1 MAVVFVVDLKGCS
14 QHKHIFI
21 SSLDFLL
28 IMSYLQEFEID
39 SYNSVVLGGSSHLI
53 NTSSPSSG
61 LTYRW
66 EFGSSANQSV
76 TKYPLYTF
84 YNYGIIDTTVQV
96 KLVITAGGSG
106 CSDSITKQ
114 IIIKPLPRPNF
125 NLSDSV
131 LCYPNMLT
139 VNNISANPK
148 QPRTVFDEDQLTELA
163 LSIKEVGLLQP
174 PVVRSIGNGKY
185 QLIMGERRFRAAK
198 LAGLKSIPVIIRQTN
213 DDQLL
218 REALVENIHRSQLN
232 PLEEGA
238 AYQQLLNDFGYT
250 HDELAIK
257 LSKSR
262 PVITNTMRLLNLP
275 PAVQRRVA
283 AGVISAGH
291 ARALLSLT
299 DEKEIENLANRI
311 VAEGLTVR
319 AVEEIVASGVASVKT
334 AGIKKGKL
342 IAPKLAQISADLS
355 DRLDTRVRVE
365 LGRKKG
371 KIVIEFATVEDLER
385 INKLIK

>member
-1 MAVVFVVDLKGCS
+1 MSTRKGGLGRG
-14 QHKHIFI
+14 
-21 SSLDFLL
+21 LDAL
-28 IMSYLQEFEID
+28 IPTSVMPTEIKTQSGVLTANRDEID
-39 SYNSVVLGGSSHLI
+39 
-53 NTSSPSSG
+53 
-61 LTYRW
+61 
-66 EFGSSANQSV
+66 
-76 TKYPLYTF
+76 
-84 YNYGIIDTTVQV
+84 
-96 KLVITAGGSG
+96 
-106 CSDSITKQ
+106 
-114 IIIKPLPRPNF
+114 
-125 NLSDSV
+125 
-131 LCYPNMLT
+131 

-198 LAGLKSIPVIIRQTN
+198 LAGLKSIPVIIRQTS

-218 REALVENIHRSQLN
+218 REALIENIHRSQLN

-238 AYQQLLNDFGYT
+238 AYQQLLNDFSYT
-250 HDELAIK
+250 HDELAVK

-262 PVITNTMRLLNLP
+262 PAITNTMRLLNLP
-275 PAVQRRVA
+275 PSVQRKVA

-319 AVEEIVASGVASVKT
+319 AVEEIVATGAAKVKGGSVRSGK
-334 AGIKKGKL
+334 I
-342 IAPKLAQISADLS
+342 IAPKLKEISDQLS
-355 DRLDTRVRVE
+355 DHLDTRVNVE
-365 LGRKKG
+365 LGKQKG
-371 KIVIEFATVEDLER
+371 KIVIEFATIEDLER
-385 INKLIK
+385 ISKIITD

>member
-1 MAVVFVVDLKGCS
+1 MSTRKGGLGRG
-14 QHKHIFI
+14 
-21 SSLDFLL
+21 LDAL
-28 IMSYLQEFEID
+28 IPTSIIPTEIKTQAGEIAADRDEID
-39 SYNSVVLGGSSHLI
+39 
-53 NTSSPSSG
+53 
-61 LTYRW
+61 
-66 EFGSSANQSV
+66 
-76 TKYPLYTF
+76 
-84 YNYGIIDTTVQV
+84 
-96 KLVITAGGSG
+96 
-106 CSDSITKQ
+106 
-114 IIIKPLPRPNF
+114 
-125 NLSDSV
+125 
-131 LCYPNMLT
+131 

-198 LAGLKSIPVIIRQTN
+198 LAGLKSIPVIIRQTS

-250 HDELAIK
+250 HDELATK

-319 AVEEIVASGVASVKT
+319 AVEEIVASGGAKVKGGSVRS
-334 AGIKKGKL
+334 GKI
-342 IAPKLAQISADLS
+342 IAPKLKQIADDLS
-355 DRLDTRVRVE
+355 DYLDTRVSVE
-365 LGRKKG
+365 LGKQKG
-371 KIVIEFATVEDLER
+371 KIVIEFATIEDLER
-385 INKLIK
+385 INTKIQKNK

>member
-1 MAVVFVVDLKGCS
+1 MSARKGGLGRGLDALIPTSIIPTEIKTQAGVVAADR
-14 QHKHIFI
+14 
-21 SSLDFLL
+21 D
-28 IMSYLQEFEID
+28 EID
-39 SYNSVVLGGSSHLI
+39 
-53 NTSSPSSG
+53 
-61 LTYRW
+61 
-66 EFGSSANQSV
+66 
-76 TKYPLYTF
+76 
-84 YNYGIIDTTVQV
+84 
-96 KLVITAGGSG
+96 
-106 CSDSITKQ
+106 
-114 IIIKPLPRPNF
+114 
-125 NLSDSV
+125 
-131 LCYPNMLT
+131 

-174 PVVRSIGNGKY
+174 PVVRSTGNGKY

-198 LAGLKSIPVIIRQTN
+198 LAGLKSIPVIIRQTA

-250 HDELAIK
+250 HDELATK

-319 AVEEIVASGVASVKT
+319 AVEEIVASGGAKVKS
-334 AGIKKGKL
+334 GSIKSGKI
-342 IAPKLAQISADLS
+342 IAPKLKEIADDLS
-355 DRLDTRVRVE
+355 DHLDTRVSVE
-365 LGRKKG
+365 LGKQKG
-371 KIVIEFATVEDLER
+371 KIVIEFATIEDLER
-385 INKLIK
+385 INKVIKS

>member
-1 MAVVFVVDLKGCS
+1 MSTRKGGLGRGLDALIPTSVMPTEIKTQSGVVTANRD
-14 QHKHIFI
+14 
-21 SSLDFLL
+21 
-28 IMSYLQEFEID
+28 EID
-39 SYNSVVLGGSSHLI
+39 
-53 NTSSPSSG
+53 
-61 LTYRW
+61 
-66 EFGSSANQSV
+66 
-76 TKYPLYTF
+76 
-84 YNYGIIDTTVQV
+84 
-96 KLVITAGGSG
+96 
-106 CSDSITKQ
+106 
-114 IIIKPLPRPNF
+114 
-125 NLSDSV
+125 
-131 LCYPNMLT
+131 

-198 LAGLKSIPVIIRQTN
+198 LAGLKSIPVIIRQTS

-218 REALVENIHRSQLN
+218 REALIENIHRSQLN

-238 AYQQLLNDFGYT
+238 AYQQLLNDFSYT
-250 HDELAIK
+250 HDELAVK

-262 PVITNTMRLLNLP
+262 PAITNTMRLLNLP
-275 PAVQRRVA
+275 PSVQRKVA

-319 AVEEIVASGVASVKT
+319 AVEEIVATGAAKVKSGSVRSEK
-334 AGIKKGKL
+334 I
-342 IAPKLAQISADLS
+342 IAPKLKEISEQLS
-355 DRLDTRVRVE
+355 DHLDTRVNVE
-365 LGRKKG
+365 LGKQKG
-371 KIVIEFATVEDLER
+371 KIVIEFATIEDLER
-385 INKLIK
+385 ISKVITD

>member
-1 MAVVFVVDLKGCS
+1 MSARKGGLGRG
-14 QHKHIFI
+14 
-21 SSLDFLL
+21 LDAL
-28 IMSYLQEFEID
+28 IPTSIIPTEIKTQTGVIAAGRDEID
-39 SYNSVVLGGSSHLI
+39 
-53 NTSSPSSG
+53 
-61 LTYRW
+61 
-66 EFGSSANQSV
+66 
-76 TKYPLYTF
+76 
-84 YNYGIIDTTVQV
+84 
-96 KLVITAGGSG
+96 
-106 CSDSITKQ
+106 
-114 IIIKPLPRPNF
+114 
-125 NLSDSV
+125 
-131 LCYPNMLT
+131 

-198 LAGLKSIPVIIRQTN
+198 LAGLKSIPVIIRQTS

-232 PLEEGA
+232 PLEEAA

-250 HDELAIK
+250 HDELAMK

-311 VAEGLTVR
+311 VSEGLTVR
-319 AVEEIVASGVASVKT
+319 AVEEIVASGGAKVKAGSVRS
-334 AGIKKGKL
+334 GKI
-342 IAPKLAQISADLS
+342 IAPKLKQIADDLS
-355 DRLDTRVRVE
+355 DHLDTRVNVE
-365 LGRKKG
+365 LGKQKG
-371 KIVIEFATVEDLER
+371 KIVIEFATIEDLER
-385 INKLIK
+385 IYKVIKN

>member
-1 MAVVFVVDLKGCS
+1 MSARKGGLGRGLDALIPTS
-14 QHKHIFI
+14 IIPTEIKT
-21 SSLDFLL
+21 SSGVLAADRD
-28 IMSYLQEFEID
+28 EID
-39 SYNSVVLGGSSHLI
+39 L
-53 NTSSPSSG
+53 
-61 LTYRW
+61 
-66 EFGSSANQSV
+66 
-76 TKYPLYTF
+76 
-84 YNYGIIDTTVQV
+84 
-96 KLVITAGGSG
+96 
-106 CSDSITKQ
+106 
-114 IIIKPLPRPNF
+114 
-125 NLSDSV
+125 
-131 LCYPNMLT
+131 
-139 VNNISANPK
+139 NNISANPK

-185 QLIMGERRFRAAK
+185 QLIMGERRYRAAK
-198 LAGLKSIPVIIRQTN
+198 LAGLKSIPVIIRQTS

-238 AYQQLLNDFGYT
+238 AYQQLLTDFGYT
-250 HDELAIK
+250 HDELAVK

-275 PAVQRRVA
+275 TSVQRRVA

-319 AVEEIVASGVASVKT
+319 AVEEIVATGGAKVKGGSIRSGK
-334 AGIKKGKL
+334 I
-342 IAPKLAQISADLS
+342 IAPKLKQISEELS
-355 DRLDTRVRVE
+355 DHLDTRVSVE
-365 LGRKKG
+365 LGKKKG
-371 KIVIEFATVEDLER
+371 KIVIEFATIEDLDR
-385 INKLIK
+385 ISKVIKD

>member
-1 MAVVFVVDLKGCS
+1 MSTRKGGLGRG
-14 QHKHIFI
+14 
-21 SSLDFLL
+21 LDAL
-28 IMSYLQEFEID
+28 IPTSVMPTEIKTQSGVLTANRDEID
-39 SYNSVVLGGSSHLI
+39 
-53 NTSSPSSG
+53 
-61 LTYRW
+61 
-66 EFGSSANQSV
+66 
-76 TKYPLYTF
+76 
-84 YNYGIIDTTVQV
+84 
-96 KLVITAGGSG
+96 
-106 CSDSITKQ
+106 
-114 IIIKPLPRPNF
+114 
-125 NLSDSV
+125 
-131 LCYPNMLT
+131 

-198 LAGLKSIPVIIRQTN
+198 LAGLKSIPVIIRQTS

-218 REALVENIHRSQLN
+218 REALIENSHRSQLN

-238 AYQQLLNDFGYT
+238 AYQQLLNDFSYT
-250 HDELAIK
+250 HDELAVK

-262 PVITNTMRLLNLP
+262 PAITNTMRLLNLP
-275 PAVQRRVA
+275 PSVQRKVA

-319 AVEEIVASGVASVKT
+319 AVEEIVATGGAKVKGGSVRSGK
-334 AGIKKGKL
+334 IL
-342 IAPKLAQISADLS
+342 APKLKEISEQLS
-355 DRLDTRVRVE
+355 DHLDTRVNVE
-365 LGRKKG
+365 LGKQKG
-371 KIVIEFATVEDLER
+371 KIVIEFATIEDLER
-385 INKLIK
+385 ISKVITD

>member
-1 MAVVFVVDLKGCS
+1 MNARKGGLGRGLDALIPAAV
-14 QHKHIFI
+14 
-21 SSLDFLL
+21 
-28 IMSYLQEFEID
+28 MPTEIKTPT
-39 SYNSVVLGGSSHLI
+39 G
-53 NTSSPSSG
+53 
-61 LTYRW
+61 
-66 EFGSSANQSV
+66 
-76 TKYPLYTF
+76 
-84 YNYGIIDTTVQV
+84 
-96 KLVITAGGSG
+96 VITANR
-106 CSDSITKQ
+106 DEI
-114 IIIKPLPRPNF
+114 
-125 NLSDSV
+125 NL
-131 LCYPNMLT
+131 
-139 VNNISANPK
+139 NNITTNPK

-174 PVVRSIGNGKY
+174 PVVRSVGNGKY

-198 LAGLKSIPVIIRQTN
+198 LAGLKSIPVIIRQTS

-238 AYQQLLNDFGYT
+238 AYQQLLTDFNYT
-250 HDELAIK
+250 HDELAVK

-262 PVITNTMRLLNLP
+262 PAITNTMRLLNLP
-275 PAVQRRVA
+275 PSVQRKVA

-319 AVEEIVASGVASVKT
+319 AVEEIVATGGAKVKSGSLR
-334 AGIKKGKL
+334 GGKL
-342 IAPKLAQISADLS
+342 LSPKLKEISDQLS
-355 DRLDTRVRVE
+355 DYLDTRVHVE
-365 LGRKKG
+365 LGKKKG

-385 INKLIK
+385 INKVIKD

>member
-1 MAVVFVVDLKGCS
+1 MSARKGGLGRG
-14 QHKHIFI
+14 
-21 SSLDFLL
+21 LDAL
-28 IMSYLQEFEID
+28 IPTSVIPTEIKTQAGVIAADRDEID
-39 SYNSVVLGGSSHLI
+39 I
-53 NTSSPSSG
+53 
-61 LTYRW
+61 
-66 EFGSSANQSV
+66 
-76 TKYPLYTF
+76 
-84 YNYGIIDTTVQV
+84 
-96 KLVITAGGSG
+96 
-106 CSDSITKQ
+106 
-114 IIIKPLPRPNF
+114 
-125 NLSDSV
+125 
-131 LCYPNMLT
+131 
-139 VNNISANPK
+139 NNISANPK
-148 QPRTVFDEDQLTELA
+148 QPRMVFDEEQLTELA

-198 LAGLKSIPVIIRQTN
+198 LAGLKSIPVIIRQTS

-232 PLEEGA
+232 PLEEAA

-250 HDELAIK
+250 HDELASK

-275 PAVQRRVA
+275 AAVQRRVA

-311 VAEGLTVR
+311 VSEGLTVR
-319 AVEEIVASGVASVKT
+319 EVEEIVASGGAKVKS
-334 AGIKKGKL
+334 GSIRSGKI
-342 IAPKLAQISADLS
+342 IAPKLKEIADDLS
-355 DRLDTRVRVE
+355 DHLDTRVSVE
-365 LGRKKG
+365 LGKQKG

-385 INKLIK
+385 ISKVIKN

>member
-1 MAVVFVVDLKGCS
+1 MSTRKGGLGRGLDALIPTSVMPTEIKTQSGVVTANRD
-14 QHKHIFI
+14 
-21 SSLDFLL
+21 
-28 IMSYLQEFEID
+28 EID
-39 SYNSVVLGGSSHLI
+39 
-53 NTSSPSSG
+53 
-61 LTYRW
+61 
-66 EFGSSANQSV
+66 
-76 TKYPLYTF
+76 
-84 YNYGIIDTTVQV
+84 
-96 KLVITAGGSG
+96 
-106 CSDSITKQ
+106 
-114 IIIKPLPRPNF
+114 
-125 NLSDSV
+125 
-131 LCYPNMLT
+131 

-198 LAGLKSIPVIIRQTN
+198 LAGLKSIPVIIRQTS

-218 REALVENIHRSQLN
+218 REALIENIHRSQLN

-238 AYQQLLNDFGYT
+238 AYQQLLNDFSYT
-250 HDELAIK
+250 HDQLAVK

-262 PVITNTMRLLNLP
+262 PAITNTMRLLNLP
-275 PAVQRRVA
+275 PSVQRKVA

-319 AVEEIVASGVASVKT
+319 AVEEIVATGAAKVKSGSVRS
-334 AGIKKGKL
+334 GKI
-342 IAPKLAQISADLS
+342 IAPKLKEISEQLS
-355 DRLDTRVRVE
+355 DHLDTRVNVE
-365 LGRKKG
+365 LGKQKG
-371 KIVIEFATVEDLER
+371 KIVIEFATIEDLER
-385 INKLIK
+385 ISKVITD